1 MIVKNNFKKRKE
13 DVDEAYKL
21 LDFILSVETHRNNPL
36 QYNGVKFILTQEMQC
51 ILKAQFLIVL
61 YNMVE
66 STVYDCLN
74 AIYDTILDEKLVYS
88 KLSMEMKNMWQSYLH
103 RNNLLDKNKTDKE
116 LENMPIYFENLSINI
131 SGNLDFRKIKEI
143 FEKHGCILDLSKRD
157 LIGES
162 LLIVKSKRNS
172 LAHGDIS
179 FSTCGSNYLLS
190 DLKKFQEHIIICM
203 EDVVDKTYN
212 FLKEKKYQVL

>member
-116 LENMPIYFENLSINI
+116 LENMPIYFENLAINI

>member
-1 MIVKNNFKKRKE
+1 MIGKNNFKKRKE

-116 LENMPIYFENLSINI
+116 LENMPIYFENLAINI

>member
-103 RNNLLDKNKTDKE
+103 RNNLLDKNKTNKE
-116 LENMPIYFENLSINI
+116 LENMPIYFENLAINI